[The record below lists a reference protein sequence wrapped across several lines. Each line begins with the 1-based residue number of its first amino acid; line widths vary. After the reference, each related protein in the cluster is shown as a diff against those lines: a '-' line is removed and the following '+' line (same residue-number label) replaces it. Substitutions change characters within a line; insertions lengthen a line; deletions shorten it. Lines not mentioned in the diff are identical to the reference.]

1 MTKNPGFGSLL
12 DDAGIQ
18 TGFLGL
24 FCLTVFFTR
33 LGLNGMANYD
43 DCFYAH
49 EAKEIL
55 RTGQWSVLHYN
66 GVPSFHNAP
75 LFIWMVALAY
85 KVFGVSVFAAKF
97 SSALMGLCSVLAV
110 YFLGRVLLGSWSGFI
125 SALVLATTYPF
136 LKYSRHAMLDV
147 TQSFFVILAMAAL
160 VLALR
165 KDSRFFW
172 LWGLGIGL
180 AILAKSM
187 FGLFPFIVTVLFLLL
202 TRRSKTLF
210 DIHFLGGMALF
221 IAMASAWVWTQYQAG
236 GQEFI
241 NMHFK
246 FIIMDKVRGTTEPWT
261 AHLGLFKDLAI
272 FYWPWLPL
280 AVYGLLLLF
289 KGELKDKDAT
299 VLLLLWSLTVLIVMS
314 FMSTHYL
321 WYLMQSFPAL
331 ALVSGYAAS
340 RLITREK
347 SRLALIRGSM
357 ALGLCAVFLLNA
369 LPIPLDKD
377 REKDTRILAPY
388 VKHFADKGARVI
400 AMRDGFYELN
410 NALLFFSDHAADPF
424 YEKAEDVGK
433 AFDSKNPVICLA
445 HKGDI
450 TDLNNAVKEWYPV
463 KYAENRILIANQK
476 LDTSEVQTWGE
487 LWEK

>member
-1 MTKNPGFGSLL
+1 MKQIRDFNTLL
-12 DDAGIQ
+12 ADERIQ

-66 GVPSFHNAP
+66 GMPSFHNAP
-75 LFIWMVALAY
+75 LFMWMMALAY
-85 KVFGVSVFAAKF
+85 KVFGVSVYAAKF
-97 SSALMGLCSVLAV
+97 PSALMGLCSVLLV
-110 YFLGRVLLGSWSGFI
+110 YFLGRALLGSWAGFI

-136 LKYSRHAMLDV
+136 VKFSRHSMLDV
-147 TQSFFVILAMAAL
+147 TLAFFVALAMAAL
-160 VLALR
+160 ILALR
-165 KDSRFFW
+165 KDKRFFW

-180 AILAKSM
+180 AILTKSL
-187 FGLFPFIVTVLFLLL
+187 FGLFPFIVTILFLLL
-202 TRRSKTLF
+202 TRRFKTLF
-210 DIHFLGGMALF
+210 NSHFLGGTALF
-221 IAMASAWVWTQYQAG
+221 IITASAWVWTQYQAG
-236 GQEFI
+236 GQDFI
-241 NMHFK
+241 NVHFK
-246 FIIMDKVRGTTEPWT
+246 FIIMDKVNGTSEPWA

-280 AVYGLLLLF
+280 AAYGLFLLF
-289 KGELKDKDAT
+289 KGDLKDKDAS
-299 VLLLLWSLTVLIVMS
+299 VLLRLWSLTVLVVMS
-314 FMSTHYL
+314 FMSTRYL

-347 SRLALIRGSM
+347 SRLGVTRAAMS
-357 ALGLCAVFLLNA
+357 LGICAVFLLNA

-388 VKHFADKGARVI
+388 VKHYADKGARVV
-400 AMRDGFYELN
+400 ALREGFFDLN
-410 NALLFFSDHAADPF
+410 NALLFFSDHAAEPLF
-424 YEKAEDVGK
+424 AGAGDVGK
-433 AFDSKNPVICLA
+433 AFDTRDLVLCVA
-445 HKGDI
+445 HRGDI
-450 TDLNNAVKEWYPV
+450 PDLDAGVKEWHPV
-463 KYAENRILIANQK
+463 KYAEDRILIANQK
-476 LDTSEVQTWGE
+476 LDTSAVKTWGG